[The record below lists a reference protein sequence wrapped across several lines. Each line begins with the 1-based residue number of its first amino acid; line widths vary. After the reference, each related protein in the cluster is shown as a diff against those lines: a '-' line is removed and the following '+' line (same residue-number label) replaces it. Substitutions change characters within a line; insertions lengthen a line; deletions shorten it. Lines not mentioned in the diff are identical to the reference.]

1 MTNSF
6 ELHVFAAVLFS
17 AIFQA
22 GWNFLTKKSRADKI
36 ALLAVGWFFL
46 GLAMVPF
53 AFWFHEDGA
62 FSWDWP
68 RYMLLSGF
76 IHAFYVC
83 LLGWAYE
90 VGEIS
95 VVYPVA
101 RGMGIVG
108 TAVGSV
114 AIGLHGISGYGLIGI
129 SGVVGGVLLIGLGEV
144 PHRARRKAFVVAL
157 LVALAVSAYSIVD
170 SIGARKVP
178 LVPYLAAMNI
188 LAPVFASPFLLWR
201 MRPQLRAVL
210 RDHKWEAFLVSF
222 AGLIAYTIVLWA
234 YRRAPTAYVA
244 TLREFSVVIASLLGV
259 VVLRENLSRRKA
271 LGIFVIVAGIVCLK
285 LA

>member
-1 MTNSF
+1 MA
-6 ELHVFAAVLFS
+6 ERLEPLVFAAVLFS

-36 ALLAVGWFFL
+36 ALLAVGWFSL
-46 GLAMVPF
+46 GVAMIPF
-53 AFWFHEDGA
+53 AFYFREGDP
-62 FSWDWP
+62 FSVEWL

-108 TAVGSV
+108 TAVASLTF
-114 AIGLHGISGYGLIGI
+114 GLHGISGYGLLGI
-129 SGVVGGVLLIGLGEV
+129 SGVVAGVLLIGVSEV
-144 PHRARRKAFVVAL
+144 PHAGRRHAFLVAL
-157 LVALAVSAYSIVD
+157 LVAVAVSAYSIVD
-170 SIGARKVP
+170 SMGARHVP

-188 LAPVFASPFLLWR
+188 LAPVFAAPFLLWR
-201 MRPQLRAVL
+201 MRPQMRAVL
-210 RDHKWEAFLVSF
+210 RAHKGEAFVVSF